1 MTNLKQKN
9 VSEQI
14 KERLEFLKPDLR
26 HGDYNTIKSMTGILK
41 ADISRVFKG
50 ELSKTDKPVRVLKA
64 VEKIVRNYQKQIS

>member
-1 MTNLKQKN
+1 MTKEKEKT
-9 VSEQI
+9 VSAQI
-14 KERLEFLKPDLR
+14 KERLDFLKPDLR
-26 HGDYNTIKSMTGILK
+26 HGDYNVIKEMTGILK